1 MCAIFGFMDYGK
13 RVSASTLKKLLRALS
28 IEAECRGTDA
38 TGISYVKDIKMVTF
52 KKAKPAHKVKLYF
65 PTDTKCVIGHTRMT
79 TQGSEKYNYNNHPF
93 GGKCGNVSFSLAHN
107 GVLYNDKEL
116 KAQYNLPATEIETD
130 SYVAV
135 QLLECLGGV
144 NAENIKA
151 MSELVEGSFVFTIL
165 RNDGT
170 LFLVKG
176 CNPLMLYHFPTLGL
190 YVYASTKDILDTAL
204 KKSGLTCKKSEIK
217 VTEGEI
223 LQLNPNGTVN
233 RNIFEVKENFHS
245 FWNPYSLNMAEYDD
259 WCNEYEKDEL
269 LLEYCKMFGV
279 SEEDVELLLEF
290 GYDADT
296 IEEMLM
302 DTAMLE
308 EALSEIKNAYCVE

>member
-1 MCAIFGFMDYGK
+1 MCAIFGFMDYKGLIGNI
-13 RVSASTLKKLLRALS
+13 SLKKLIKVLS

-38 TGISYVKDIKMVTF
+38 TGISYVNDGEMVTF
-52 KKAKPAHKVKLYF
+52 KKARPAHKVKLYF
-65 PTDTKCVIGHTRMT
+65 PADTKCVIGHTRMT
-79 TQGSEKYNYNNHPF
+79 TQGSEKLNYNNHPF
-93 GGKCGNVSFSLAHN
+93 EGKCGKENFSLAHN
-107 GVLYNDKEL
+107 GVLYNDQEL
-116 KAQYNLPATEIETD
+116 KVKYKLPETKIETD

-135 QLLECLGGV
+135 QLLENFNGV
-144 NAENIKA
+144 NIENIKK

-176 CNPLMLYHFPTLGL
+176 SNPLMLYHFSILGL
-190 YVYASTKDILDTAL
+190 YVYASTKSILDKAL
-204 KKSGLTCKKSEIK
+204 KKSGFTYKKCEIK

-223 LQLNPNGTVN
+223 LEISPDG
-233 RNIFEVKENFHS
+233 NISRSTFEVKEKYHS
-245 FWNPYSLNMAEYDD
+245 FWNSYSFSTAEYGE
-259 WCNEYEKDEL
+259 WCDEFESEEM
-269 LLEYCKMFGV
+269 LLEYCGMFGV
-279 SEEDVELLLEF
+279 SEEDVELLLEY

-308 EALSEIKNAYCVE
+308 EALLEIK

>member
-13 RVSASTLKKLLRALS
+13 KASANVLKRLIKALS

-38 TGISYVKDIKMVTF
+38 TGISYVKDSEIMTF

-65 PTDTKCVIGHTRMT
+65 PADTRCVIGHTRMT
-79 TQGSEKYNYNNHPF
+79 TQGSEKHNYNNHPF
-93 GGKCGNVSFSLAHN
+93 EGKCGRENFSLAHN
-107 GVLYNDKEL
+107 GILYNDREL
-116 KAQYNLPATEIETD
+116 KAKYNLPATEIETD

-135 QLLECLGGV
+135 QLLEYFGG
-144 NAENIKA
+144 ADIENIKR

-165 RNDGT
+165 RNDNI

-176 CNPLMLYHFPTLGL
+176 CNPLTLYHLPDLKL
-190 YVYASTKDILDTAL
+190 YAYASTKNILDNAL
-204 KKSGLTCKKSEIK
+204 NKSGLTCKKSEIK

-223 LQLNPNGTVN
+223 LQLNPDGSIS
-233 RNIFEVKENFHS
+233 RSSFEVKEKFHS
-245 FWNPYSLNMAEYDD
+245 FWNSYSLNMAEYDD
-259 WCNEYEKDEL
+259 WCNEYEKNEL

-279 SEEDVELLLEF
+279 AEEDVKLLLEY

-302 DTAMLE
+302 DVTMLE
-308 EALSEIKNAYCVE
+308 EALTEIKIGGR

>member
-1 MCAIFGFMDYGK
+1 MCAIFGFMDYKGLIGNT
-13 RVSASTLKKLLRALS
+13 SLKKLIKALS

-38 TGISYVKDIKMVTF
+38 TGISYVKGGETVTF

-65 PTDTKCVIGHTRMT
+65 PADTKCVIGHTRMT

-93 GGKCGNVSFSLAHN
+93 ESEKGFALAHN
-107 GVLYNDKEL
+107 GVIYNDKQL
-116 KAQYNLPATEIETD
+116 RHKYKLPDTKIETD

-135 QLLECLGGV
+135 QLLEHFGG
-144 NAENIKA
+144 ADIDNIKK

-176 CNPLMLYHFPTLGL
+176 SNPLTLYHFPDLGL
-190 YVYASTKDILDTAL
+190 YVYASTKSILDNAL
-204 KKSGLTCKKSEIK
+204 KKSGLTYKKCEIK

-223 LQLNPNGTVN
+223 LQLNSDGTIS
-233 RNIFEVKENFHS
+233 RSTFEVKEKYHS
-245 FWNPYSLNMAEYDD
+245 FWNPYSFNSYEFE
-259 WCNEYEKDEL
+259 NEEL

-279 SEEDVELLLEF
+279 SEEDVELLLKY

-302 DTAMLE
+302 DTTMLE
-308 EALSEIKNAYCVE
+308 EALAEIKNAYCVE

>member
-13 RVSASTLKKLLRALS
+13 KASANMLKKLIKALS

-65 PTDTKCVIGHTRMT
+65 PADTKCVIGHTRMT
-79 TQGSEKYNYNNHPF
+79 TQGSENHNYNNHPF
-93 GGKCGNVSFSLAHN
+93 EGKCGNASFSLAHN

-116 KAQYNLPATEIETD
+116 KAQYNLPPTAIETD

-135 QLLECLGGV
+135 QLLERFGNV
-144 NAENIKA
+144 NAENIKR
-151 MSELVEGSFVFTIL
+151 MSECVEGSFVFTIL
-165 RNDGT
+165 RNDNT
-170 LFLVKG
+170 LFLVKSS
-176 CNPLMLYHFPTLGL
+176 NPLTLYHFSELGL
-190 YVYASTKDILDTAL
+190 YVYASTKSILDNAL
-204 KKSGLTCKKSEIK
+204 QKSGLSCKKSEIK
-217 VTEGEI
+217 VSEGDI
-223 LQLNPNGTVN
+223 LQLNPNG
-233 RNIFEVKENFHS
+233 NISRSAFEVKESCHS
-245 FWNPYSLNMAEYDD
+245 FWNPYSLNMAEYGD
-259 WCNEYEKDEL
+259 WNEEFEKEEL

-290 GYDADT
+290 GYDAGT

-302 DTAMLE
+302 DTTMLE
-308 EALSEIKNAYCVE
+308 EALAEIKIGGR

>member
-13 RVSASTLKKLLRALS
+13 KASANMLKKLLRALS

-38 TGISYVKDIKMVTF
+38 TGISYVNNGNIVTF

-65 PTDTKCVIGHTRMT
+65 PADTKCVIGHTRMT
-79 TQGSEKYNYNNHPF
+79 TQGSEKQNYNNHPF
-93 GGKCGNVSFSLAHN
+93 ESEKGFSLAHN

-130 SYVAV
+130 SYIAV
-135 QLLECLGGV
+135 QLLEHFGGV
-144 NAENIKA
+144 NAENIKR

-165 RNDGT
+165 RNDNT

-176 CNPLMLYHFPTLGL
+176 CNPLTLYHFPDLNL
-190 YVYASTKDILDTAL
+190 YVYASTKSILDAAL
-204 KKSGLTCKKSEIK
+204 QKSDITYKKCEIK
-217 VTEGEI
+217 VTEDEI
-223 LQLNPNGTVN
+223 LQLNPDGTIS
-233 RNIFEVKENFHS
+233 RSTFEVKENYHS

-279 SEEDVELLLEF
+279 SEEDVELLLDY
-290 GYDADT
+290 GYDADI

-308 EALSEIKNAYCVE
+308 EALAEIKIGGKI

>member
-13 RVSASTLKKLLRALS
+13 KVSANVLKKLIKALS

-38 TGISYVKDIKMVTF
+38 TGISYVNNGEIVTF

-65 PTDTKCVIGHTRMT
+65 PADTKCVIGHTRMT
-79 TQGSEKYNYNNHPF
+79 TQGSEKHNYNNHPF
-93 GGKCGNVSFSLAHN
+93 ESEKGFALAHN
-107 GVLYNDKEL
+107 GILYNDREL
-116 KAQYNLPATEIETD
+116 KTKYNLPATEIETD

-135 QLLECLGGV
+135 QLLEYFGG
-144 NAENIKA
+144 ADIENIKEI
-151 MSELVEGSFVFTIL
+151 SELVEGSFVFTIL
-165 RNDGT
+165 KNDNT

-176 CNPLMLYHFPTLGL
+176 CNPLTLYHFPDLGL
-190 YVYASTKDILDTAL
+190 YVYASTKSILDNAL
-204 KKSGLTCKKSEIK
+204 KKSGLTYEKSEIK

-223 LQLNPNGTVN
+223 LQLNPDGSISRST
-233 RNIFEVKENFHS
+233 FEVKERFHS
-245 FWNPYSLNMAEYDD
+245 FWNPYNFST
-259 WCNEYEKDEL
+259 YEFESEEL

-279 SEEDVELLLEF
+279 SEEDVELLLEY

-302 DTAMLE
+302 DTTILE
-308 EALSEIKNAYCVE
+308 EVLSEIKIGGR

>member
-13 RVSASTLKKLLRALS
+13 KASASVLKNLLRALS

-38 TGISYVKDIKMVTF
+38 TGISYVNNGNIVTF
-52 KKAKPAHKVKLYF
+52 KKAKPAHNVKLYF
-65 PTDTKCVIGHTRMT
+65 PADTKCLIGHTRMT
-79 TQGSEKYNYNNHPF
+79 TQGSEKHNCNNHPF
-93 GGKCGNVSFSLAHN
+93 EGKCGRENFSLAHN

-116 KAQYNLPATEIETD
+116 KAKYNLPATEIETD

-135 QLLECLGGV
+135 QLLEYFGGV
-144 NAENIKA
+144 NAENIKR
-151 MSELVEGSFVFTIL
+151 MSECVEGSFVFTIL
-165 RNDGT
+165 RNDNT

-176 CNPLMLYHFPTLGL
+176 CNPLTLYHFSELGL
-190 YVYASTKDILDTAL
+190 YVYASTKSILDNAL
-204 KKSGLTCKKSEIK
+204 KKSGMTCKKSEIK

-223 LQLNPNGTVN
+223 LQLNPDGTIN
-233 RNIFEVKENFHS
+233 RSTFEVKENFHL
-245 FWNPYSLNMAEYDD
+245 FWNPYSLNS
-259 WCNEYEKDEL
+259 YEFEKEEL

-279 SEEDVELLLEF
+279 SEEDVELLLEY

-302 DTAMLE
+302 DTVMLE
-308 EALSEIKNAYCVE
+308 EALTEIKIGGR

>member
-13 RVSASTLKKLLRALS
+13 RVSASVLKRLIKALS

-38 TGISYVKDIKMVTF
+38 TGISYVKDGKMVTF

-65 PTDTKCVIGHTRMT
+65 PKETTAVMGHTRMT

-93 GGKCGNVSFSLAHN
+93 EGKCGNASFSLAHN

-116 KAQYNLPATEIETD
+116 KAKYNLPVTEIETD

-135 QLLECLGGV
+135 QVLEQFGGI
-144 NAENIKA
+144 NAENIKR

-165 RNDGT
+165 GNDNT

-176 CNPLMLYHFPTLGL
+176 SNPLTLYNFPDLKL
-190 YVYASTKDILDTAL
+190 YVYASTKSILDNAL
-204 KKSGLTCKKSEIK
+204 KKSGITYRKSEIK
-217 VTEGEI
+217 VTDGEI
-223 LQLNPNGTVN
+223 LQLNPDGTIS
-233 RNIFEVKENFHS
+233 RSTFEVKEGFDY
-245 FWNPYSLNMAEYDD
+245 FWNPYNFNS
-259 WCNEYEKDEL
+259 YENEL

-279 SEEDVELLLEF
+279 SEEDVELLLDY

-308 EALSEIKNAYCVE
+308 EALAEIKIGGR